1 MKFKFLLIAAL
12 TFGANAFA
20 QETAKPKLAYPFED
34 EIKAYKHQDSIAM
47 PKPGGILFIGSSSI
61 RKWTELPKH
70 FPNKPIIMRG
80 VGGSRIVQ
88 WVQYYMP
95 SVVYPYNPSKI
106 FIYVGDN
113 DIAGG
118 LGAQSVYD
126 NCVAMLGMIKEHLP
140 NAKVYFM
147 SMKWSPSRAK
157 YYNEVALG
165 DMMIAAYV
173 KTQKNVTF
181 IDVNTTLL
189 NATSKPDSS
198 YFQKDMLHLNDS
210 GNDKWEKVIAPFL

>member
-1 MKFKFLLIAAL
+1 MKFKFLLIIAL
-12 TFGANAFA
+12 VFSANVFA

-34 EIKAYKHQDSIAM
+34 EINVFKHQDSIAM

-80 VGGSRIVQ
+80 VGGSKIEQ
-88 WVQYYMP
+88 WVKYYMP
-95 SVVYPYNPSKI
+95 LVVYPYKPSKI

-113 DIAGG
+113 DIAAGS
-118 LGAQSVYD
+118 GAQAVYD
-126 NCVAMLGMIKEHLP
+126 NFVQMLGMIREHLP
-140 NAKVYFM
+140 NTKVYFM
-147 SMKWSPSRAK
+147 SMKLSPSRAR

-165 DMMIAAYV
+165 DMMITAYI
-173 KTQKNVTF
+173 KTQKNVEY

-189 NATSKPDSS
+189 TPKSLPDSVL
-198 YFQKDMLHLNDS
+198 FQKDMLHLNLT
-210 GNDKWEKVIAPFL
+210 GYEHWEKVIAPYL